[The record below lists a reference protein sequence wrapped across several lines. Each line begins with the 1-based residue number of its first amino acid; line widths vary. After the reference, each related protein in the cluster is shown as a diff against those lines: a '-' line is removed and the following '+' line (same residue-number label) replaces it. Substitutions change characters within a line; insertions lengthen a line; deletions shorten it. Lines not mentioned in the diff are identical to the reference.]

1 MSEAGAPNL
10 RHFFEKKKKCRLNFE
25 KSRRS
30 NSKQNKKKT
39 QKHLLNFIF

>member
-10 RHFFEKKKKCRLNFE
+10 RHFFEKKNVDLILKKVVGAI
-25 KSRRS
+25 
-30 NSKQNKKKT
+30 QNKTKKT